1 MLEKESTPLFTY
13 KELATLK
20 EREWLDLQSKGL
32 ERSKLGEGKIG
43 DTSIEQYIFDKL
55 RERVV
60 RQEKQLAKEAAIE
73 LAEDPQ
79 PPAPLS
85 KRTHLSV
92 DRIVDIQEQNL
103 TAALPELRSRPLT
116 DGSKLG
122 SSTKEG
128 SFI

>member
-1 MLEKESTPLFTY
+1 M
-13 KELATLK
+13 
-20 EREWLDLQSKGL
+20 
-32 ERSKLGEGKIG
+32 
-43 DTSIEQYIFDKL
+43 
-55 RERVV
+55 V

-79 PPAPLS
+79 PPAPLPE
-85 KRTHLSV
+85 RTHSSV

-103 TAALPELRSRPLT
+103 TAALPGLRSRPLT
-116 DGSKLG
+116 DGSRTG